1 MGNVASYF
9 SRHRRLARIL
19 VVAAGLLLI
28 IGALAGVKA
37 AQIGS
42 LIGMGKKM
50 EAMGPPP
57 EAVGAAVAK
66 AESWE
71 TSLSAVGTISGLRS
85 VTLANEVPGT
95 VTRIRFESGEI
106 VREGQVLVELD
117 AEVERAQRASAKARR
132 DLAATH
138 AERVRA
144 LVRGGAA
151 TRAQLDEAETQLAT
165 ATTDFAALSA
175 QLDRK
180 VVQAPFKG
188 RVGIRAVNVGQFL
201 TPGTPLTTLDA
212 IGAVFADFS
221 LPQEEL
227 ATIAVGMPVRVASEG
242 ARGEDA
248 VQGNITAI
256 EPTVDPVTRSV
267 KVRAL
272 LPSRAQ
278 RPGMF
283 VNVEVIK
290 PKRASLVAVPATAV
304 VHASFGDSVFI
315 IEPKP
320 PGSPGMAKTPDGK
333 PVEKAR
339 QQFVRLGPTRGD
351 FVAISKGVNAGQRVV
366 TAGAFK
372 LRNGSPVVVDNRVMP
387 KPELDPKPE
396 NR

>member
-1 MGNVASYF
+1 MRNDASYF
-9 SRHRRLARIL
+9 SRHRRVARIL
-19 VVAAGLLLI
+19 LVAAGLVLI
-28 IGALAGVKA
+28 IGVLAGVKA

-57 EAVGAAVAK
+57 EAVGSAVAK

-85 VTLANEVPGT
+85 VTVSNEVPGT
-95 VTRIRFESGEI
+95 VTRIRFESGQI
-106 VREGQVLVELD
+106 VRQGQVLVELD
-117 AEVERAQRASAKARR
+117 ADVERAQRASAKAKR
-132 DLAATH
+132 DLAATN
-138 AERVRA
+138 AERFRELA
-144 LVRGGAA
+144 RGGAA
-151 TRAQLDEAETQLAT
+151 TRAQLDEAEAQQAT
-165 ATTDFAALSA
+165 ASTDFAAVSA

-180 VVQAPFKG
+180 VVRAAFKG

-201 TPGTPLTTLDA
+201 NPGTPLTTLDA

-227 ATIAVGMPVRVASEG
+227 TSIGVGMPVRVTTEA
-242 ARGEDA
+242 AKAEDP
-248 VQGNITAI
+248 VEGNISAI

-290 PKRASLVAVPATAV
+290 PKRAKLVAVPATAI

-320 PGSPGMAKTPDGK
+320 AGSPGMAKTPDGK
-333 PVEKAR
+333 QVEKAR
-339 QQFVRLGPTRGD
+339 QQFVRLGPARGD
-351 FVAISKGVNAGQRVV
+351 FVAITKGVNAGQRVV
-366 TAGAFK
+366 SAGAFK
-372 LRNGSPVVVDNRVMP
+372 LRNGSPVIVDNRVMP

-396 NR
+396 NH